1 MYFPYLR
8 GKQFE
13 LIAIRELAEMM
24 SKSGKIIPIIEPVK
38 EVSSFKKTFEA
49 LHQHN
54 LEYCFILNARVGN
67 MDPDQTLYFLSTFE
81 KKGQS
86 IYTFIIDNKTNITF
100 MLEFIQNHLDFQ
112 HQRVAFIHKTPPVDP
127 ENFDKLIT
135 TIPAK
140 YNLVDENFP
149 RRYRRSIRNHY
160 SGQNNNLVLLG
171 DRFRI
176 KERNSDYQENPDE
189 FFSDDPFFY
198 KEENYIGFSDF
209 LTIGDEYSELG
220 FTPHAVAFHLTYPK
234 EEEIWVEHFVSDT
247 IDDDAKKVAAKTHE
261 AMKKAAEFIHDN
273 NLNTEAAREIQQM
286 AKDENYRGLGYLKKL
301 SIKHH
306 IELINQIMQ

>member
-24 SKSGKIIPIIEPVK
+24 SAAGKIIPIIEPVK
-38 EVSSFKKTFEA
+38 EVSSYKKTFEA

-67 MDPDQTLYFLSTFE
+67 MNLEQTMNFLSNFE

-86 IYTFIIDNKTNITF
+86 IYTFIIDNQTRIAS
-100 MLEFIQNHLDFQ
+100 MLEYIQSHLDLH
-112 HQRVAFIHKTPPVDP
+112 HQKVALIHKQPPANA
-127 ENFDKLIT
+127 ENFEKLLT
-135 TIPAK
+135 SVPVK
-140 YNLVDENFP
+140 YNIINENFP
-149 RRYRRSIRNHY
+149 RRHRRNIRTHY
-160 SGQNNNLVLLG
+160 PRQNNNLVLLG
-171 DRFRI
+171 DRFQI

-198 KEENYIGFSDF
+198 MEDNYIGFSDF

-234 EEEIWVEHFVSDT
+234 DREIWVRHFVSDT
-247 IDDDAKKVAAKTHE
+247 IDDDAKKVAEKTHE
-261 AMKKAAEFIHDN
+261 AMKKAAEFIREKQ
-273 NLNTEAAREIQQM
+273 LQTQAAREIIEM
-286 AKDENYRGLGYLKKL
+286 AEDENYRGLGYLKKL

-306 IELINQIMQ
+306 IELIKDHME